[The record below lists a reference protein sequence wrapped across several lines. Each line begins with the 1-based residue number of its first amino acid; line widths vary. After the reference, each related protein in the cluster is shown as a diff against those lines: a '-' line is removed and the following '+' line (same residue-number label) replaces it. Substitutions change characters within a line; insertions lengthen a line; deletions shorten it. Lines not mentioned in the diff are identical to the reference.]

1 MRAAGHFQVAG
12 ADVNA
17 TPSQT
22 SAPQPPPTGN
32 IFVGVHVWRR
42 YCSENKNRSI
52 DNKYWCIETNEP
64 RRDTKHMSE
73 SGAWKK
79 KNMEIFHVIN

>member
-32 IFVGVHVWRR
+32 IFVGGFTFGDRIVLKT
-42 YCSENKNRSI
+42 EI
-52 DNKYWCIETNEP
+52 DQLIINIGVL
-64 RRDTKHMSE
+64 RLMSR
-73 SGAWKK
+73 GGTRGT
-79 KNMEIFHVIN
+79 